1 MFEEKVRNSLSYI
14 DELEKG
20 VGKLTKEYI
29 RTLLR
34 PLSTVLNMDV
44 EFNESDCGDNPN
56 AIVFNEAIIR
66 LNSIFRLRYNHLGQE
81 TERIIKK
88 LSEYN

>member
-1 MFEEKVRNSLSYI
+1 M
-14 DELEKG
+14 
-20 VGKLTKEYI
+20 
-29 RTLLR
+29 
-34 PLSTVLNMDV
+34 LNMDV

-56 AIVFNEAIIR
+56 AIDFNEAIKR

-81 TERIIKK
+81 TERVIKK